1 MNCYKEWMNCYK
13 EWMNCYKEW
22 MNCYKEWMNCYQE
35 WMNHYHSRHPS
46 SSSFSS
52 HSSSLKASPSSLNQI
67 NYQPIFNL
75 LSTDYKSPSPSSL
88 NQINY
93 KPMFT
98 LLSTDYKSLTESSP
112 YYTIL
117 QPYCC
122 CCHTRCWVAPV
133 ADELRLSC
141 CRRVA
146 TLLNP
151 RLSSTYSIQYSIHA
165 VFNSMYYVLHSTS
178 IYNTSVSEWSTCL
191 HRTKPR

>member
-1 MNCYKEWMNCYK
+1 MNCYK

-67 NYQPIFNL
+67 NYQP
-75 LSTDYKSPSPSSL
+75 
-88 NQINY
+88 
-93 KPMFT
+93 MFT
-98 LLSTDYKSLTESSP
+98 LLSTDYKYLTESSP
-112 YYTIL
+112 YYTVL